1 MWGLLGQLEAKAG
14 YWPWIRKAWQ
24 TLCTQQKRDE
34 NQDAGL
40 GHLLK
45 RWHQEAEEPLD
56 DLTPDEVKLL
66 ARYALD
72 SPGIIIGRALRRH
85 WPEAVSSQ
93 GFPHTLDLVWN
104 GLRTYLDKRWFVR
117 ILGGK
122 ERSFPLAIRKAILEG
137 NLESVLDEHFWI
149 TSKLYSLQGPF
160 LATNLRESFNLE
172 ASNFYLHRLDNKDSK
187 KFSLRCHVAMP
198 FIEARLTSFS
208 GGEDIEKPLHADA
221 LRKAF
226 NTPFW
231 PNMLATTSVGQ
242 EGLDFHVWCRTVVHW
257 DLCNNPVDIEQR
269 EGRIQRFGGLSVR
282 KMIAKCL
289 GGQALENL
297 RDGESPWA
305 RLEKLA
311 NADEKL
317 SDESGLCPWWVCN
330 GGEIQR
336 HVFKLPNSEEAYRL
350 AWLKENRLLYR
361 LVLGQ
366 PNQEDLLAVLA
377 SRGDLQPEEVRKA
390 LLGLSAWFNS

>member
-172 ASNFYLHRLDNKDSK
+172 ASNF
-187 KFSLRCHVAMP
+187 
-198 FIEARLTSFS
+198 
-208 GGEDIEKPLHADA
+208 
-221 LRKAF
+221 
-226 NTPFW
+226 
-231 PNMLATTSVGQ
+231 
-242 EGLDFHVWCRTVVHW
+242 
-257 DLCNNPVDIEQR
+257 
-269 EGRIQRFGGLSVR
+269 
-282 KMIAKCL
+282 
-289 GGQALENL
+289 
-297 RDGESPWA
+297 
-305 RLEKLA
+305 
-311 NADEKL
+311 
-317 SDESGLCPWWVCN
+317 
-330 GGEIQR
+330 
-336 HVFKLPNSEEAYRL
+336 
-350 AWLKENRLLYR
+350 
-361 LVLGQ
+361 
-366 PNQEDLLAVLA
+366 
-377 SRGDLQPEEVRKA
+377 
-390 LLGLSAWFNS
+390 